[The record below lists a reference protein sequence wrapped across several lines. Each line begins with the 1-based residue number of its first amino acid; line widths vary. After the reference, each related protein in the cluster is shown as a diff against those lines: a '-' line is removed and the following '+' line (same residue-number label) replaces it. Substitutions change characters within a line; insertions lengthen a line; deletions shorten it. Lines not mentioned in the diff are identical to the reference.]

1 MNTLD
6 LNHHISEQY
15 NAELEGL
22 RNRVLA
28 MGGLVEQQI
37 ADALEALEKLDGGLG
52 ENVVYTDH
60 KVNAMEVK
68 IDEQC
73 SWIIA
78 RRQPTASDL
87 RLLVTIIKVITDL
100 ERIGD
105 EAEKI
110 GHMASM
116 LSGMKGGGSYD
127 QHDEILYLGQVVKQ
141 MLRDTLDAFA
151 RLDSRDASHIAQRD
165 DKVDRQYESILRKI
179 MTYMMEDP
187 RTITRNM
194 NVIWVARALERIGDH
209 TKNICEYIIFL
220 VQGKDVRHTD
230 FSGIETDEP
239 DSQEEPSAPDN
250 P

>member
-1 MNTLD
+1 MNSLE
-6 LNHHISEQY
+6 LNHHISEEY
-15 NAELEGL
+15 NAELEDL
-22 RNRVLA
+22 RSQVLV

-37 ADALEALEKLDGGLG
+37 ADALEALENLDGDLG
-52 ENVVYTDH
+52 EKVVYTDH

-87 RLLVTIIKVITDL
+87 RLLITIIKVITDL

-110 GHMASM
+110 GHLASM
-116 LSGMKGGGSYD
+116 LAEAPGIS
-127 QHDEILYLGQVVKQ
+127 QHVEHEEIQFMGNSVRQ
-141 MLRDTLDAFA
+141 MLHDTLDAFA
-151 RLDSRDASHIAQRD
+151 RLHSVEAGRVARRDKKI
-165 DKVDRQYESILRKI
+165 DRQYESILRKI

-187 RTITRNM
+187 RTITHNM
-194 NVIWVARALERIGDH
+194 NVIWAARSLERIGDH
-209 TKNICEYIIFL
+209 TENICEYIIFL

-230 FSGIETDEP
+230 YIEQD
-239 DSQEEPSAPDN
+239 DDN
-250 P
+250 

>member
-1 MNTLD
+1 MNKLD
-6 LNHHISEQY
+6 LNHHISEQF
-15 NAELEGL
+15 NAELEDL
-22 RNRVLA
+22 RNKVLA

-37 ADALEALEKLDGGLG
+37 SDALDALENLDGDLG

-87 RLLVTIIKVITDL
+87 RLLVTIIKIITDL

-110 GHMASM
+110 GHLASM
-116 LSGMKGGGSYD
+116 LSEMQISSHV
-127 QHDEILYLGQVVKQ
+127 QHEEIQYMGQEVRQ
-141 MLRDTLDAFA
+141 MLHDTLDAFA
-151 RLDSRDASHIAQRD
+151 RMNPIQAAKIARRDER
-165 DKVDRQYESILRKI
+165 VDHLYESILRKI

-187 RTITRNM
+187 RTITSNM
-194 NVIWVARALERIGDH
+194 NVMWSARALERIGDH
-209 TKNICEYIIFL
+209 ATNICEYIIYL
-220 VQGKDVRHTD
+220 VEGKDVRHTNFVGLD
-230 FSGIETDEP
+230 DE
-239 DSQEEPSAPDN
+239 DEDTKESEPGS
-250 P
+250 

>member
-1 MNTLD
+1 MATLD

-15 NAELEGL
+15 NSELEDV
-22 RNRVLA
+22 RSQVLA

-37 ADALEALEKLDGGLG
+37 TDALEALENMDGELG

-60 KVNAMEVK
+60 KFNAMEVK
-68 IDEQC
+68 IDELC
-73 SWIIA
+73 TWIIA

-87 RLLVTIIKVITDL
+87 RLLVAIIKVITDL

-116 LSGMKGGGSYD
+116 LAESNTKHHI
-127 QHDEILYLGQVVKQ
+127 QHDEIQFMGQAVRQ
-141 MLRDTLDAFA
+141 MLHDALDAFA
-151 RLDSRDASHIAQRD
+151 RLNDTAAAKIAHRDE
-165 DKVDRQYESILRKI
+165 KVDRQYENVLRNV

-187 RTITRNM
+187 RTITQNM
-194 NVIWVARALERIGDH
+194 NVIWAARALERIGDH

-220 VQGKDVRHTD
+220 VKGKDVRHMD
-230 FSGIETDEP
+230 LSSDEENGEA
-239 DSQEEPSAPDN
+239 S
-250 P
+250 